1 MYRLLVETL
10 LGVHL
15 ENNHVR
21 LEPRFAPGWTGY
33 KIHYRYQQTVYHITL
48 TRLDNEATTLRELT
62 LDGQLLEGNLIPLT
76 NDFVEHFVELRTN

>member
-1 MYRLLVETL
+1 
-10 LGVHL
+10 
-15 ENNHVR
+15 
-21 LEPRFAPGWTGY
+21 
-33 KIHYRYQQTVYHITL
+33 VYHITL

>member
-21 LEPRFAPGWTGY
+21 LEPRFAPGWTTY
-33 KIHYRYQQTVYHITL
+33 KIHYRYQQTVYHITIA
-48 TRLDNEATTLRELT
+48 RLDDKAPNPRELT
-62 LDGQLLEGNLIPLT
+62 LDGQSLEGNAIPLT
-76 NDFVEHFVELRTN
+76 NDFVEHFIELRAK